1 MAAWKKV
8 LCGECQGTGKVYPHK
23 GGVETCPGCEG
34 KGEILRNIEDIERE
48 EAWEDFSGFGDC
60 DPAPFWCSVA
70 GCSKAKTPFTSCENC
85 QYCNNKVF
93 ALARKATQKG
103 AQEAKAD
110 AGKPRLSLV
119 PTQIIYDI
127 ARVREYGDK
136 KYGSTD
142 NWKTVEAQRYVDAMF
157 RHLLAFV
164 ANPDGR
170 DEESGLPHLWHL
182 ECNAAFL
189 SEQMKGR
196 WQ

>member
-1 MAAWKKV
+1 MTEYKKV
-8 LCGECQGTGKVYPHK
+8 K
-23 GGVETCPGCEG
+23 CPECEG
-34 KGEILRNIEDIERE
+34 LGYSIINTQKYNCFTCDGSGEILRDIEDIERE
-48 EAWEDFSGFGDC
+48 EAWE
-60 DPAPFWCSVA
+60 AM
-70 GCSKAKTPFTSCENC
+70 
-85 QYCNNKVF
+85 NK
-93 ALARKATQKG
+93 
-103 AQEAKAD
+103 QEAKAD

-127 ARVREYGDK
+127 TRVREYGDK

-164 ANPDGR
+164 ADPDGR

-189 SEQMKGR
+189 SEMMKGR
-196 WQ
+196 WE